1 MPPLGCGLN
10 LSDNRC
16 VVSIPKTKGKSES
29 ISHSGSLLLV
39 AIHGI
44 YSRAVPLKGSLHQN
58 HLEGLLKPITGSHL
72 PRLRFSSS
80 NVQSDNE
87 HFPLIPM
94 RFLPLVHTLRTA
106 VLEETVY
113 PNKILENR

>member
-1 MPPLGCGLN
+1 MWSQP
-10 LSDNRC
+10 

-29 ISHSGSLLLV
+29 ISHSVSLLLF
-39 AIHGI
+39 AILCI
-44 YSRAVPLKGSLHQN
+44 YSRAVPLNGSLHQN

-80 NVQSDNE
+80 NVQSDNS
-87 HFPLIPM
+87 HFPLVPI
-94 RFLPLVHTLRTA
+94 RFLPLVHTSKTA